1 MGGND
6 FLGLGAALG
15 MEAFV
20 TIHMCVFVLL
30 PLSTIISKDNSK
42 KVFWILFGIRAAILL
57 FFDFFITTGI
67 AIIDFMAVFV
77 GAFIVLPLSTKI
89 GAGDNKKARAQFKAL
104 NIPTANPQN
113 NAFAVNQQNNAFGAN
128 PQDKAFGVNEQDVKI
143 AVKPTDFDPIF
154 SLTED
159 ACVESFI
166 NREMQKAGITDV
178 KGLIPD
184 EVLRRKNILNII
196 FAGLIYIYISLIF
209 FHFPVATY
217 VAGLIILVVYAI
229 LTSRYKLMK
238 YIKKEIKSRP
248 QEKISNIV
256 MNVKTTLVSDYS
268 GKLKIALIL
277 VAVAGAL
284 ITFAKP
290 RIMYEKADGGYNVRF
305 YTFGLTNM
313 TKAEIPE
320 TYKGENVVGLRGN
333 TFSNM
338 PLLSEVTLPDTIT
351 QIRGQAFKNCVS
363 LRYVEMP
370 EKLEYLG
377 GGAFYNC
384 VSLEGIDLPDTLTY
398 LGGES
403 FYGCSS
409 LTYARLSVG
418 LTEIRGN
425 TFEECSRLVR
435 IEIPDGIT
443 RIGGH
448 AFYGN
453 SSLSEVVISSDS
465 SLREIGSS
473 AFRRC
478 DSLREITLPRGVY
491 INERAFKE
499 TYARISYY
507 Q

>member
-1 MGGND
+1 
-6 FLGLGAALG
+6 
-15 MEAFV
+15 
-20 TIHMCVFVLL
+20 
-30 PLSTIISKDNSK
+30 
-42 KVFWILFGIRAAILL
+42 
-57 FFDFFITTGI
+57 
-67 AIIDFMAVFV
+67 
-77 GAFIVLPLSTKI
+77 
-89 GAGDNKKARAQFKAL
+89 
-104 NIPTANPQN
+104 
-113 NAFAVNQQNNAFGAN
+113 
-128 PQDKAFGVNEQDVKI
+128 
-143 AVKPTDFDPIF
+143 
-154 SLTED
+154 
-159 ACVESFI
+159 
-166 NREMQKAGITDV
+166 MQKAGITDV

-248 QEKISNIV
+248 QEKISHIV

-320 TYKGENVVGLRGN
+320 TYKGEKVVGLRGN

-435 IEIPDGIT
+435 IEIPDGVT